1 MSWIASLRSASS
13 SRSPSSLSFSSYRD
27 IKIVVRHVLLL
38 KKTVETGFT
47 AGELHI
53 FLRIV
58 TVVNRLTQLGTMADQ
73 VHFTD

>member
-13 SRSPSSLSFSSYRD
+13 SRSPSSLSFSSCKD
-27 IKIVVRHVLLL
+27 IKIAVRHVLLL
-38 KKTVETGFT
+38 ERTVGTRLT

-58 TVVNRLTQLGTMADQ
+58 TVVNRLTQLGTIADE
-73 VHFTD
+73 VHLTD